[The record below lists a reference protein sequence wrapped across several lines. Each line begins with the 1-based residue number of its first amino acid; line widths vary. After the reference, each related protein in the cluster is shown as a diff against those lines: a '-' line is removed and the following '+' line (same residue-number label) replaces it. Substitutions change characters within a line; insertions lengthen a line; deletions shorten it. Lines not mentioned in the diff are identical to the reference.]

1 MPWVAIAS
9 ELFEDFEGL
18 AGTTQPM
25 RPKLA
30 AHLPAPKPL
39 TAEEMERVTQ
49 EARELRVRIDRALD
63 GMETTPDNVRLR

>member
-1 MPWVAIAS
+1 
-9 ELFEDFEGL
+9 
-18 AGTTQPM
+18 M